1 MPMSDEP
8 VQLRF
13 LAWIHVAS
21 FCSRC
26 GPDPE
31 GLESCPAAVL
41 ATVHHTDAGPR
52 LSLAAQVCSRCVELE
67 GLAAWVAAVDPWDEA
82 SEGLEVEV
90 PPEPILMSTHRIEPR
105 CTRCRL
111 MPVQIITVLEL
122 GDGTVSLAPIAHLC
136 HPCRQDVARAV
147 EPGGSEPLDN

>member
-1 MPMSDEP
+1 MTDETDFE
-8 VQLRF
+8 LRF

-41 ATVHHTDAGPR
+41 ATAHQTDAGPR
-52 LSLAAQVCSRCVELE
+52 LSLAAQVCSGCVEKE
-67 GLAAWVAAVDPWDEA
+67 GLEAWVADADPWDDA

-90 PPEPILMSTHRIEPR
+90 PPEPTLISVHRIEPR

-122 GDGTVSLAPIAHLC
+122 GDGAVSLAPVAHLC
-136 HPCRQDVARAV
+136 HSCRQDFAKAV